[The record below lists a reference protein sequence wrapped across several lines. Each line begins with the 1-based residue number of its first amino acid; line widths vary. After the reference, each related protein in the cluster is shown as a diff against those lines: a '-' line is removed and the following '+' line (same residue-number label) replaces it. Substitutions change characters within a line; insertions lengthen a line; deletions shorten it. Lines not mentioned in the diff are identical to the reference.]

1 MSYRIKLDPKSG
13 TPNEAQLLSG
23 LDRFLLVVQEHRAKV
38 LAGLMALLAV
48 AVAIGAAVWYSQR
61 QAEEAFELTRQAMQ
75 LYLDRP
81 ADKQAQA
88 DENLKKAIG
97 LYRQV
102 IEQHPRA
109 PVAPMAL
116 YHLGNALVQANDLAG
131 AVEAYQRY
139 IAAYGSNKVLLGLVY
154 QRLGFVHLL
163 NGDREQAVKAFSA
176 ILEVP
181 GSLNKDQAI
190 FELGK
195 LEESQSR
202 PEGALARYQD
212 LTKSY
217 PNSPFASE
225 AAVRIKALEVKK
237 APDAG
242 AQGSVPLPVPPQAE
256 PAK

>member
-1 MSYRIKLDPKSG
+1 MSYRIKLDTKSDAPG
-13 TPNEAQLLSG
+13 EAQLLSG
-23 LDRFLLVVQEHRAKV
+23 MDRFLVMVQEHRAKV
-38 LAGLMALLAV
+38 LAGLAALLAV
-48 AVAIGAAVWYSQR
+48 VAAIGGAVWYAHR
-61 QAEEAFELTRQAMQ
+61 QADEAFELTRQAMQ
-75 LYLDRP
+75 LYIDRP
-81 ADKQAQA
+81 ADKPAQA

-97 LYRQV
+97 LYRQAV
-102 IEQHPRA
+102 ERHPRA
-109 PVAPMAL
+109 EVTPMAL

-131 AVEAYQRY
+131 AIEAYKQY
-139 IAAYGSNKVLLGLVY
+139 IATSGSNKVLLGLVY

-163 NGDREQAVKAFSA
+163 NGDRDQAVKAFSA

-217 PNSPFASE
+217 PNSPFANE

-242 AQGSVPLPVPPQAE
+242 VQGSVTLPAPSQAE

>member
-13 TPNEAQLLSG
+13 PPGEAQLLSG
-23 LDRFLLVVQEHRAKV
+23 MDRFLFIVQEHRAKV
-38 LAGLMALLAV
+38 LAGLVSLLAV
-48 AVAIGAAVWYSQR
+48 AVAIGGAVWYSHR
-61 QAEEAFELTRQAMQ
+61 QADEAFELSRQAMQ
-75 LYLDRP
+75 LYFDRP

-97 LYRQV
+97 FFQQV
-102 IEQHPRA
+102 VEQHPRA
-109 PVAPMAL
+109 PVAPMAS
-116 YHLGNALVQANDLAG
+116 YHLGNALVQANNLAG
-131 AVEAYQRY
+131 AIEVYKHY
-139 IAAYGSNKVLLGLVY
+139 IANYGSNKVLLGLVY
-154 QRLGFVHLL
+154 QRLGFAHLL

-181 GSLNKDQAI
+181 GALNKDQAI

-212 LTKSY
+212 LAKSY
-217 PNSPFASE
+217 PHSPFASE

-237 APDAG
+237 TPDAG
-242 AQGSVPLPVPPQAE
+242 SQGNVPLPVPPQTE

>member
-1 MSYRIKLDPKSG
+1 ML
-13 TPNEAQLLSG
+13 
-23 LDRFLLVVQEHRAKV
+23 FLVQEHRAKV
-38 LAGLMALLAV
+38 LVGLAALLAV
-48 AVAIGAAVWYSQR
+48 AVAIGGAVWYSHR
-61 QAEEAFELTRQAMQ
+61 QADEALELNRQAML
-75 LYLDRP
+75 LYIDRP

-97 LYRQV
+97 LFQQV
-102 IEQHPRA
+102 VEQHPRA
-109 PVAPMAL
+109 PVTPMVL
-116 YHLGNALVQANDLAG
+116 YHLGNALVQANNLAG
-131 AVEAYQRY
+131 AIGVYQQY
-139 IAAYGSNKVLLGLVY
+139 IANHGSNKVLLGLVY

-176 ILEVP
+176 ILDVP
-181 GSLNKDQAI
+181 GALNKDQAI

-212 LTKSY
+212 LAKSY
-217 PNSPFASE
+217 PASPFASE

-242 AQGSVPLPVPPQAE
+242 AQGNVPLPVPPQTA

>member
-13 TPNEAQLLSG
+13 PPGEAQLLSG
-23 LDRFLLVVQEHRAKV
+23 MDRFLFIVQEHRAKV
-38 LAGLMALLAV
+38 LAGLVSLLAV
-48 AVAIGAAVWYSQR
+48 AVAIGGAVWYSHR
-61 QAEEAFELTRQAMQ
+61 QADEAFELNRQAMQ
-75 LYLDRP
+75 LYIDRP

-97 LYRQV
+97 LFQQV
-102 IEQHPRA
+102 VEQHPRA
-109 PVAPMAL
+109 PVTPMAS
-116 YHLGNALVQANDLAG
+116 YHLGNALVQANNLAG
-131 AVEAYQRY
+131 AIEVYKHY
-139 IAAYGSNKVLLGLVY
+139 IADYGSNKVLLGLVY

-181 GSLNKDQAI
+181 GALNKDQAI

-212 LTKSY
+212 LAKSY

-237 APDAG
+237 TPDAG
-242 AQGSVPLPVPPQAE
+242 AQGIVPLPVPPQTE

>member
-1 MSYRIKLDPKSG
+1 MSYRIKLDQKSG
-13 TPNEAQLLSG
+13 PPGEAQLLSG
-23 LDRFLLVVQEHRAKV
+23 MDRFLFMVQEHRAKV
-38 LAGLMALLAV
+38 LAGLVALLAV
-48 AVAIGAAVWYSQR
+48 AVAIGGAVWYSHR
-61 QAEEAFELTRQAMQ
+61 QADEAFEINRQAMQ
-75 LYLDRP
+75 LYIDRP

-88 DENLKKAIG
+88 DENLKKAIS
-97 LYRQV
+97 LFQQV
-102 IEQHPRA
+102 VEQHPRS
-109 PVAPMAL
+109 PVTPMAL
-116 YHLGNALVQANDLAG
+116 YHLGNALVQANNLAG
-131 AVEAYQRY
+131 AIEAYKQY
-139 IAAYGSNKVLLGLVY
+139 IADHGSNKVLLGLVY

-176 ILEVP
+176 ILDVP
-181 GSLNKDQAI
+181 GALNKDQAI

-212 LTKSY
+212 LAKSY
-217 PNSPFASE
+217 PTSPFASE

-242 AQGSVPLPVPPQAE
+242 AQGSVPLPVPPQTE

>member
-1 MSYRIKLDPKSG
+1 MSYRIKLDSKGGP
-13 TPNEAQLLSG
+13 PNETQLLSG
-23 LDRFLLVVQEHRAKV
+23 MDRFLALVQEHRTKV
-38 LAGLMALLAV
+38 LAGLAALLLVV
-48 AVAIGAAVWYSQR
+48 AAIVGAVWYGQH
-61 QAEEAFELTRQAMQ
+61 QAEQASELSRQAMQ
-75 LYLDRP
+75 LYVDRP
-81 ADKQAQA
+81 AERPAQA

-102 IEQHPRA
+102 VEQYPRA
-109 PVAPMAL
+109 AVTPLAL

-131 AVEAYQRY
+131 AVEVYKKY
-139 IAAYGSNKVLLGLVY
+139 IATYGANKVLLGLVY

-176 ILEVP
+176 ALDVP
-181 GSLNKDQAI
+181 GALNKDQVV

-212 LTKSY
+212 LAKNY
-217 PNSPFASE
+217 PQSPFASE

-237 APDAG
+237 APEAG
-242 AQGSVPLPVPPQAE
+242 AQGNASQPVTPS
-256 PAK
+256 PAPAQ